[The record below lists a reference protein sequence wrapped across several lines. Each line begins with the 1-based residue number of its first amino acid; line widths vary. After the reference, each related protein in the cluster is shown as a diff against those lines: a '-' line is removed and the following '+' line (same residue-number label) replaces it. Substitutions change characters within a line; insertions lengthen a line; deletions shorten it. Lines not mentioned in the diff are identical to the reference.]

1 MLTVIL
7 TILKIIGITLAVLV
21 GLILLFVLLVGF
33 VPVRYKASGEY
44 PAEGELKED
53 VISRRK
59 RDALMNKVKAPE
71 LEEGEKPEEEK
82 KPLAIKADAV
92 VSWLLHIVHISVHV
106 DSTGYI
112 ATARLFGIFKIYSND
127 PETVRK
133 KEEKR
138 KKKEEKQRKKEE
150 KARLKAEK
158 KGTAKQEEKKT
169 EESDEIKQ
177 ITTSKES
184 NPGKKDAEE
193 QKKIEDKTD
202 TAEKESG
209 ADDKDREDNKK
220 TGKDDKDDYD
230 IFSSMDEDDADDEG
244 VSQKGIV
251 NKIKKIYNKLVSI
264 HKKYR
269 YVMDLKD
276 DKRVRS
282 GISYAKEKLFLV
294 IKRVLPKKL
303 EGRIAYGM
311 EDPATTGYITG
322 GVCLFYGL
330 WCRNLSLEPDFE
342 NKKLEADINLKG
354 RLVMALLVIPA
365 IKVWFNKDIK
375 YIRRKVDKLK
385 KM

>member
-33 VPVRYKASGEY
+33 VPVRYKAAGEY

-71 LEEGEKPEEEK
+71 LEEGEDPEEEK

-106 DSTGYI
+106 DSTGYV
-112 ATARLFGIFKIYSND
+112 ATARLFGLFKIYSND

-138 KKKEEKQRKKEE
+138 KKKEEKRRKKEE

-158 KGTAKQEEKKT
+158 KAAGKKEEKKADKIEEKT
-169 EESDEIKQ
+169 EKTGEQQAETKQAEVKQ
-177 ITTSKES
+177 IETKQDETEKSEEKKIS
-184 NPGKKDAEE
+184 SAGKKDASEE
-193 QKKIEDKTD
+193 KD
-202 TAEKESG
+202 A
-209 ADDKDREDNKK
+209 AD
-220 TGKDDKDDYD
+220 DDYD
-230 IFSSMDEDDADDEG
+230 IFSSTDEDDEDDEG
-244 VSQKGIV
+244 VSQRGIV
-251 NKIKKIYNKLVSI
+251 SKLKNIYNKLVSL

-269 YVMDLKD
+269 YVMDMKD
-276 DKRVRS
+276 DTRVRN
-282 GISYAKEKLFLV
+282 GISYAKKKLFLV

-303 EGRIAYGM
+303 EGRIAFGM
-311 EDPATTGYITG
+311 EDPATTGYIMG
-322 GVCLFYGL
+322 GACLFYGL
-330 WCRNLSLEPDFE
+330 WCRNFSLEPDFE
-342 NKKLEADINLKG
+342 NKKLEADISLKG

-365 IKVWFNKDIK
+365 VKVWFNKDIK
-375 YIRRKVDKLK
+375 YIRRKVGKLK